1 MKHIELFEYFKKDG
15 ESKSKKSG
23 WLKSS
28 GKPGE
33 ITEDADAEL
42 LHLDTDGGFIEIGTI
57 WGESGEMEDTI
68 SIYAMDNSP
77 QGYTGVKVS
86 DLIKLLK
93 AYNDAEWSQAK
104 IKI

>member
-1 MKHIELFEYFKKDG
+1 
-15 ESKSKKSG
+15 
-23 WLKSS
+23 
-28 GKPGE
+28 
-33 ITEDADAEL
+33 
-42 LHLDTDGGFIEIGTI
+42 
-57 WGESGEMEDTI
+57 MEDTI